1 MGNPSNVITPD
12 NANHYATVADNK
24 NEENSTYTHLYEV
37 RNSFR
42 GKKKKKAPRVIK
54 NFIPLE
60 QLEKAAA

>member
-1 MGNPSNVITPD
+1 MGGPSNVVATENTTP
-12 NANHYATVADNK
+12 NLPIADNK

-42 GKKKKKAPRVIK
+42 GKKKKKALKVIK

-60 QLEKAAA
+60 